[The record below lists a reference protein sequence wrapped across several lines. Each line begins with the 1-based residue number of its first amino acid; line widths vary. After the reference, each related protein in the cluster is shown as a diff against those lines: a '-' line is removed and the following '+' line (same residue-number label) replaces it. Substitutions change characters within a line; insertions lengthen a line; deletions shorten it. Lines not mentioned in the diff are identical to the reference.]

1 MSQAKIHLFPIKIE
15 LNSEEERNKNSLLS
29 LPSAHSSSLCIS
41 LLPVWALQC
50 LQLLS
55 GDAACFSMG
64 RGGISVWCLAVPST
78 VPPTSLLISFLKHV
92 FPEPALLLE
101 PVVCGTRQP
110 GLASQSPAA
119 VPLPELSTS
128 TLCATC
134 SAEVSSGIP
143 SSNAEGCYLQSHSH
157 H

>member
-1 MSQAKIHLFPIKIE
+1 VRKRETKIACSP
-15 LNSEEERNKNSLLS
+15 S
-29 LPSAHSSSLCIS
+29 LPPTLPHCAFPCSQCGLSSACSFCQETLFASPWAVGESLCGAYS
-41 LLPVWALQC
+41 SFF
-50 LQLLS
+50 S
-55 GDAACFSMG
+55 G
-64 RGGISVWCLAVPST
+64 LAVPST

-143 SSNAEGCYLQSHSH
+143 SSNAEGCYLQSHWH